1 MWLWSLLLAAVVL
14 LSPVD
19 ITVQEPRPVFTWTHA
34 SATTY
39 VITLTHE
46 DGTIYTFQVESGTF
60 CSAGVCVWQTPVY
73 LRSGTWTWTVEGG
86 ATPPPSASFQV
97 SIPSHGQDLNGVIL
111 ERRMTYDAFVSAAGF
126 TTLGVLFLAWALFD
140 IMRGLTGRKGG

>member
-1 MWLWSLLLAAVVL
+1 MWLWSFLLAAVVL

-34 SATTY
+34 SVTTY
-39 VITLTHE
+39 FITLTHE
-46 DGTIYTFQVESGTF
+46 DGTTYTLKVKSANN
-60 CSAGVCVWQTPVY
+60 CSAGICVWQSPVY
-73 LRSGTWTWTVEGG
+73 LHPGVWIWTVEGG
-86 ATPPPSASFQV
+86 SALPPSASFRV
-97 SIPSHGQDLNGVIL
+97 VLPSHGQDLDGVTL

-126 TTLGVLFLAWALFD
+126 TGLGVLFLTWALFD